1 MGAVKPGMYTNT
13 LLLQQQMLQVTS
25 PASHTTLKF
34 ETCDST
40 ATRLTR
46 PQAMAQQQQMGG
58 MRPPAFPFPGL
69 MGQQP

>member
-13 LLLQQQMLQVTS
+13 LLLQQQMLQVTC
-25 PASHTTLKF
+25 PPPTQLLNLRH
-34 ETCDST
+34 

-46 PQAMAQQQQMGG
+46 VQAMAQQQQMGG